1 MDNDDGEEVPSW
13 LKDDNNIMGGS
24 AETQRLVMPQKNI
37 LKPSSSYGG
46 QSGASASSNPS
57 NAPVEEDYG
66 DDNVYFEESPVQH
79 NAGNHEVDTSWAV
92 ESNDAQNYGS
102 TQYGTK
108 ESDDDDSSDDDD
120 DDDESSSSEEEE
132 EETDEE
138 TPIIPKKKKNNRK
151 NKNKRKKKSI
161 NWEDSQSDTDGSL
174 EEDVDVILVK
184 PRRNCCHSFFIAI
197 QITAILANISM
208 ILIEIVPI
216 MVGTLEQL
224 DIVLRCYFAFFCTFF
239 LFAEFE
245 LFKSG
250 LDNWIA
256 RGFLYTFLGV
266 VAKEQHIAMLANDT
280 LLTPKQY
287 WNGVP
292 WASIFVSVTSWCII
306 GLGCTYFVFGIFCL
320 KQLRDRFRNKFQ
332 EKMRLYKGSL

>member
-1 MDNDDGEEVPSW
+1 
-13 LKDDNNIMGGS
+13 MGGS
-24 AETQRLVMPQKNI
+24 ADTRPLVMPQKNI

-46 QSGASASSNPS
+46 QSGASGSSNPS

-66 DDNVYFEESPVQH
+66 DDNVYYEEAPVQY

-92 ESNDAQNYGS
+92 ESNDEHGNGQNYGS
-102 TQYGTK
+102 TQYGIK
-108 ESDDDDSSDDDD
+108 ESDDDDSSDDD
-120 DDDESSSSEEEE
+120 ESSSSEE

-151 NKNKRKKKSI
+151 NKNKVKKKSI

-239 LFAEFE
+239 LFAG
-245 LFKSG
+245 KS
-250 LDNWIA
+250 
-256 RGFLYTFLGV
+256 
-266 VAKEQHIAMLANDT
+266 
-280 LLTPKQY
+280 
-287 WNGVP
+287 
-292 WASIFVSVTSWCII
+292 
-306 GLGCTYFVFGIFCL
+306 
-320 KQLRDRFRNKFQ
+320 
-332 EKMRLYKGSL
+332 